1 MILCFLGLV
10 GSGKTA
16 SMSIIAK
23 QSLTPQGFTLR
34 VGREKQIIRVK
45 KVIANYH
52 LNLPGAEYS
61 VFPLP
66 EISDKDVMLIY
77 DDIYT
82 IPKRLQHFI
91 TFAIANLS
99 RKQRLHI
106 LISAQRFTMVA
117 KDIRT
122 MSFQV
127 YPRIRKTKNL
137 TKTLIEE
144 RIFVEEP
151 GYTFK
156 QVGKFYLRLSE
167 AFGVYDTFEKVQ
179 VATLR
184 KFALILSQMSEESR
198 EFYKDILEETISNRL
213 YEQIQ
218 RLLNGDEEI

>member
-10 GSGKTA
+10 GTGKTA

-23 QSLTPQGFTLR
+23 QSLSTKGFTLR
-34 VGREKQIIRVK
+34 IGREKQVIRVK

-66 EISDKDVMLIY
+66 ELSDRDIMLIY

-106 LISAQRFTMVA
+106 LISAQRFTMIA

-127 YPRIRKTKNL
+127 YPRIRRIKKL
-137 TKTLIEE
+137 AKSLIEE

-151 GYTFK
+151 GYTFR

-167 AFGVYDTFEKVQ
+167 AFNIYNTYEKVQ
-179 VATLR
+179 VATLK
-184 KFALILSQMSEESR
+184 KFATILSRMSGESR
-198 EFYKDILEETISNRL
+198 EFYADILQETVSNRL
-213 YEQIQ
+213 FEAVE
-218 RLLNGDEEI
+218 RLINGEVE